1 VTPPKTPA
9 VYIAKAER
17 AFSAARVLVR
27 AEDAEGACNRGY
39 YAMHDA
45 AHAALIAAGR
55 ETPDAMIKTHHTLI
69 AEFGKKLVQGGQMDA
84 RLGRAFNKVEDI
96 RRQADYSSE
105 SPPLDEARWVV
116 GQAEAFVAAIKEKF
130 SL

>member
-1 VTPPKTPA
+1 
-9 VYIAKAER
+9 
-17 AFSAARVLVR
+17 
-27 AEDAEGACNRGY
+27 
-39 YAMHDA
+39 MHDA
-45 AHAALIAAGR
+45 AHAALIAGGH

-96 RRQADYSSE
+96 RRLADYSSE

-116 GQAEAFVAAIKEKF
+116 EQAEAFVAAIKEKF